1 MAFPQRLYAVLSD
14 TSQPVT
20 RKPNVVEIR
29 ANKLQELK
37 TKKAVDRANAV
48 LDRLE

>member
-1 MAFPQRLYAVLSD
+1 MALPQKLYAVVSH

-20 RKPNVVEIR
+20 RKPDVVEIR

-37 TKKAVDRANAV
+37 T
-48 LDRLE
+48 